1 MIGLDFTVS
10 KANFFDSSKVRN
22 QLERKERSALSRVGS
37 FIRRRMRSKIRKRK
51 RPSKPGQPPSA
62 HTTGFASLR
71 SIFFAYDQ
79 QRHSVVVGPVL
90 LNKRQSLIEPVDGT
104 VPGTLEAGGTIRIPE
119 ESYDGLKWFTVTRR
133 SKASSRKKKRIRL
146 AKVDARPFS
155 GVSLEEEV
163 EAGTIPAEWK
173 GILN

>member
-1 MIGLDFTVS
+1 
-10 KANFFDSSKVRN
+10 
-22 QLERKERSALSRVGS
+22 
-37 FIRRRMRSKIRKRK
+37 MRSKIRKRR

-71 SIFFAYDQ
+71 TILFAYDQ
-79 QRHSVVVGPVL
+79 QQHSVVVGPVL

-104 VPGTLEAGGTIRIPE
+104 VPGTLEIGGTIRIPE
-119 ESYDGLKWFTVTRR
+119 ESYDGSTWYAITRR
-133 SKASSRKKKRIRL
+133 SRPSSRKKKRIRT
-146 AKVDARPFS
+146 ARVEPRPFS

-163 EAGTIPAEWK
+163 EAGTIPTEWH